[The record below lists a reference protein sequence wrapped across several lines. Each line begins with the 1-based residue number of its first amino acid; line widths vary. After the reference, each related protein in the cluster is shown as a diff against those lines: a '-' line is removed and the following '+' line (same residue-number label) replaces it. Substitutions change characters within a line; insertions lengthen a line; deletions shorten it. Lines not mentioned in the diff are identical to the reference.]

1 MELVAASKLRRAQ
14 ERMQNA
20 RPYADELTGVMAQL
34 MSRSSGGDH
43 PFLAVRPVSHRCL
56 VLVTSDRGLVGGL
69 NSFWGPSVG
78 VLILLVVPEFFFR
91 NLQGDLP
98 YATAAILLIIAFL
111 LPDGVV
117 GLVKLLKERVRS
129 RLGKSEVR
137 ADARD

>member
-1 MELVAASKLRRAQ
+1 VGAF
-14 ERMQNA
+14 
-20 RPYADELTGVMAQL
+20 YCHYTGVA
-34 MSRSSGGDH
+34 SPGSYG
-43 PFLAVRPVSHRCL
+43 LAATLSIIMYV
-56 VLVTSDRGLVGGL
+56 LVGGL

-117 GLVKLLKERVRS
+117 GLVKLLKERVMS